1 MVPTIGIHGHWPVH
15 EVEVDIRSLQQIQ
28 ALLEAFLG
36 TSVECAPEL
45 AGNEKVLTLHDASRD
60 DILKGLTHFILILV
74 AVRAV
79 NVPVAALNGMDYG
92 LLDLT
97 RCRLPRSQAK
107 GRNCGAS
114 VKRNC
119 SIHFGFWVEDG

>member
-1 MVPTIGIHGHWPVH
+1 MH
-15 EVEVDIRSLQQIQ
+15 EVQVDIRSLQQIQ

-45 AGNEKVLTLHDASRD
+45 AGNEKVLTLHDTARD
-60 DILKGLTHFILILV
+60 DILKGLADLVLILI
-74 AVRAV
+74 AVRTV
-79 NVPVAALNGMDYG
+79 NMPVATLNGMNYS

-107 GRNCGAS
+107 GRDCGAS

-119 SIHFGFWVEDG
+119 GVHFGLWVKDR